1 MTTGPRK
8 KLPGNHGQTNP
19 YCRPGQARAKHLSH
33 SRTDIFRIGTA
44 FAPINSEP
52 RLGRA
57 LAVRTIRGRRA
68 WEGFGFAAHRRGE
81 PAMGNTLPVGL
92 SRQMGLEPPL

>member
-1 MTTGPRK
+1 MEPFFCPSTRK
-8 KLPGNHGQTNP
+8 KLPGKHGQQNLIAAP
-19 YCRPGQARAKHLSH
+19 AKHLSH

-44 FAPINSEP
+44 FALINSEP

-68 WEGFGFAAHRRGE
+68 WEGSGFAAHRRGE
-81 PAMGNTLPVGL
+81 PAMENTLLVGL
-92 SRQMGLEPPL
+92 SRQMVLERQM